1 MLLRDSQQHTMVN
14 GLQCYAVVVV
24 VLDGRFGLQSFICP
38 CIIILCIVLH
48 HRIGFYL
55 YGPEFWES
63 FVCIRYLTSS
73 TVSECTAVSVEN
85 KTYINDI
92 EEPDWMTYSCILING
107 VRVQEKNL
115 TF

>member
-14 GLQCYAVVVV
+14 GLQCYVV
-24 VLDGRFGLQSFICP
+24 VLDSRFGLQSFICP
-38 CIIILCIVLH
+38 CIVILCIALH

-85 KTYINDI
+85 KT
-92 EEPDWMTYSCILING
+92 
-107 VRVQEKNL
+107 
-115 TF
+115 